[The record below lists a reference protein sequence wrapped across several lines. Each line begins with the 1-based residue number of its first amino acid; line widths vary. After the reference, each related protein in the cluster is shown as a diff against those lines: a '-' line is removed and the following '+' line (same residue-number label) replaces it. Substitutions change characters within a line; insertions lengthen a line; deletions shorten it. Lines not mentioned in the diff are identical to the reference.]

1 MDGFIHY
8 HNIEMREH
16 QSRRGRVSVVPEE
29 IPEKRKADGEIRE
42 GSRKRAKVS
51 NIILGS
57 QIVY

>member
-1 MDGFIHY
+1 
-8 HNIEMREH
+8 MREH

-29 IPEKRKADGEIRE
+29 IPEKQKADGEIRE
-42 GSRKRAKVS
+42 GSQKRAKVS